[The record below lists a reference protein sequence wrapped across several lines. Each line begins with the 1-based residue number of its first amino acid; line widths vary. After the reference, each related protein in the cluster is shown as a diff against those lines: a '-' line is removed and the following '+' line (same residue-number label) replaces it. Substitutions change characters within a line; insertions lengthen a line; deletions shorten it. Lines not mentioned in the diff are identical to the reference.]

1 MIDIKTLKFLQE
13 IKDSNYLELKS
24 NLLFHSNKIE
34 GSTFDFIEL
43 TRLLN
48 HNTVSGEH
56 DYEDVIETK
65 NSNELFDFT
74 IKTLGEP
81 VTHQYVREMNQL
93 LKRGTRQ
100 GLNGLTGV
108 YKTIPNA
115 VGRVEVAQPYEVPG
129 LMDELLS
136 RKISTFED
144 IVKFHH
150 DFEKIHPFVDGNG
163 RVGRMLMMKQC
174 VENDIV
180 IPLLNSTNDLDYYEA
195 LQVAD
200 SGDFSKLNQLFE
212 QFQVDMKELKCYQT
226 IDGFDYS
233 VAYSNKYT
241 EMELE

>member
-1 MIDIKTLKFLQE
+1 MIDVRTLKFLQE

-34 GSTFDFIEL
+34 GSTFNFVEL
-43 TRLLN
+43 TKLLN

-56 DYEDVIETK
+56 SFEDVIETK

-81 VTHQYVREMNQL
+81 VTHQYVREMNQM

-100 GLNGLTGV
+100 GLHGLTGV

-115 VGRVEVAQPYEVPG
+115 VGNVDVAQPYEVQG

-136 RKISTFED
+136 RDVTTIEE

-150 DFEKIHPFVDGNG
+150 DFEKIHPFIDGNG

-174 VENDIV
+174 IENDIV
-180 IPLLNSTNDLDYYEA
+180 IPLLNSSNDLEYYDA
-195 LQVAD
+195 LQIAD
-200 SGDFSKLNQLFE
+200 KGDFSKLNNLFE
-212 QFQVDMKELKCYQT
+212 GFQNDMKELKCYQT
-226 IDGFDYS
+226 IDQFDYS
-233 VAYSNKYT
+233 VVYNQIKRN
-241 EMELE
+241 EIEL